1 MIYYTIKRPAGWKRH
16 GSDQEQVHYL
26 AGMPSNHNWW
36 ISESD
41 SRRFKS
47 IAEIRSFMT
56 RALKLG
62 IDITL
67 WIIEQHTVSA
77 IPLADVVTAN
87 HTMAMLKR

>member
-1 MIYYTIKRPAGWKRH
+1 MIYYIVKRPAGWQRF
-16 GSDQEQVHYL
+16 GREQVHYL

-62 IDITL
+62 VDITL

>member
-1 MIYYTIKRPAGWKRH
+1 MIYYIVKRPAAFKKR
-16 GSDQEQVHYL
+16 GREVIQYL
-26 AGMPSNHNWW
+26 DGMPSAHNWW
-36 ISESD
+36 TSESD
-41 SRRFKS
+41 ARRFKS

-62 IDITL
+62 VDITH
-67 WIIEQHTVSA
+67 WVIEQHTVSA

>member
-1 MIYYTIKRPAGWKRH
+1 MIYYIVKRPAAFKNRGREVI
-16 GSDQEQVHYL
+16 QYL
-26 AGMPSNHNWW
+26 DGMPSNHNWW
-36 ISESD
+36 TTETD
-41 SRRFKS
+41 ARRFKS

-56 RALKLG
+56 RVLKLG
-62 IDITL
+62 VDITQ

>member
-1 MIYYTIKRPAGWKRH
+1 VIYYIVKRPAGWQRF
-16 GSDQEQVHYL
+16 GREQVQYL
-26 AGMPSNHNWW
+26 DGMPSNHNWW
-36 ISESD
+36 TTETD
-41 SRRFKS
+41 ARRFKS

-62 IDITL
+62 VDITL